1 MNKEKRSP
9 KTMTE
14 IKQTMYVMTLLK
26 VEAQHLLH
34 KDHANRF
41 KYESYNIGLIL
52 TKRQNNIRIF
62 LIAAVVLNLAG

>member
-14 IKQTMYVMTLLK
+14 IKQTMYVMTLK

-41 KYESYNIGLIL
+41 KYESYNGLIL
-52 TKRQNNIRIF
+52 TKRQNNMKIF